1 MTNFEISIRFFLQ
14 LAGVLLGP
22 SLLGRLAPGWQAYLF
37 PKQTMTVLYGK
48 QRDALLA
55 TAGRT
60 ELTIASAVEIGQ
72 RAPQIAPGTAHLR
85 PEVPRTDVLGVE
97 RDRTG
102 QRLPRAR
109 QILEAEAGHPLAVP
123 GARVVPRQLGGS
135 REIGLR
141 ARGVALR
148 QANRTPVQPRLRI
161 AGR

>member
-55 TAGRT
+55 TAGRK
-60 ELTIASAVEIGQ
+60 ELTIASALESSRLFRRGPDTGSRERVFHFAAQRVDRTSGGRARGRDFAGAVEIGQ

-85 PEVPRTDVLGVE
+85 PEVPRTDVLG
-97 RDRTG
+97 RMK
-102 QRLPRAR
+102 
-109 QILEAEAGHPLAVP
+109 
-123 GARVVPRQLGGS
+123 
-135 REIGLR
+135 
-141 ARGVALR
+141 
-148 QANRTPVQPRLRI
+148 
-161 AGR
+161 